1 MVPVYNTTLNRSLCP
16 DDVLILKYGEFFNGW
31 SKASKRITPE
41 ETYLEVDRLKPRGVL
56 DSEVGELFGRVMSFQ
71 GLVFLCAEFKVPD
84 VLFQELIN
92 SYE

>member
-1 MVPVYNTTLNRSLCP
+1 MVPVYNTALDRSLCP
-16 DDVLILKYGEFFNGW
+16 DDALFRRYGEFFKGW
-31 SKASKRITPE
+31 SRASKRITPE

-71 GLVFLCAEFKVPD
+71 GLVFLCAEFKIPD